1 MQAGQEGRGKGL
13 DSADFMPDE
22 IADKV
27 KKRDQRQH
35 SSARKEPASS
45 SKKAKGIETWE
56 RCVGPPAH

>member
-35 SSARKEPASS
+35 SSA
-45 SKKAKGIETWE
+45 KKKVKGIETWE